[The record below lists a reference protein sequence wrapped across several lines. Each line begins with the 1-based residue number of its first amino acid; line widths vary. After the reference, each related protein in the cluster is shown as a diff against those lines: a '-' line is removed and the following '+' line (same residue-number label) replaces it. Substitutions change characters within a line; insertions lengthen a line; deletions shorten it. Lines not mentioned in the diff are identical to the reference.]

1 MVLTQHASRRCQQ
14 RGIPV
19 SIASLI
25 LKVGD
30 AFDGGHGRSI
40 VMARSKL
47 AKEELLSE
55 IKSLGLKHKKGWENA
70 YVVIDPDNMIVT
82 AGHRTKKI
90 KTNMKFN

>member
-1 MVLTQHASRRCQQ
+1 MVLTKHASRRCQQ
-14 RGIPV
+14 RGIPEA
-19 SIASLI
+19 IASLI

-30 AFDGGHGRSI
+30 AFDGGHGCAI

-55 IKSLGLKHKKGWENA
+55 IKSLGLKHKKGWETA
-70 YVVIDPDNMIVT
+70 YVVVDPENVIVT

-90 KTNMKFN
+90 KTKMRFN